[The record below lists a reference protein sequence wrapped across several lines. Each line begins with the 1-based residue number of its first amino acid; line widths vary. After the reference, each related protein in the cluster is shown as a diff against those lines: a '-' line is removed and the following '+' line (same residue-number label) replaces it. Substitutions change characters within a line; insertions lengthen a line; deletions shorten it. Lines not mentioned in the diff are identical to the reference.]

1 MTEDR
6 KPIIEWGEREGVP
19 VLDIPISA
27 FACLRADDG
36 TFVVIYR
43 ECARDENGRR
53 VFDDGRFVYADGGEW
68 RVQAVSSPPPG
79 VDVRPVAFSGLTPIE
94 QLFFAQ
100 R

>member
-6 KPIIEWGEREGVP
+6 KLIIEWGERESVP
-19 VLDIPISA
+19 VADIPVSA

-43 ECARDENGRR
+43 EWARDENGRR
-53 VFDDGRFVYADGGEW
+53 VFDGDRLVYADGGEW
-68 RVQAVSSPPPG
+68 RVKAVSSPPPG
-79 VDVRPVAFSGLTPIE
+79 VYVRPVAFSGLTPIE
-94 QLFFAQ
+94 QIFFAQ

>member
-6 KPIIEWGEREGVP
+6 KLIIEWGERESVP
-19 VLDIPISA
+19 VLNIRIGD
-27 FACLRADDG
+27 FTCLRTDDG

-43 ECARDENGRR
+43 EWARNEDGGRI
-53 VFDDGRFVYADGGEW
+53 FDCGRPVYADGGEW
-68 RVQAVSSPPPG
+68 RVKAVSSPPPG
-79 VDVRPVAFSGLTPIE
+79 HNIRPVAFSGLTPIE